1 MPWPTLVWLA
11 LLVVLALLFVVV
23 LRRASVLVAR
33 TRSLERFQGAVDSLD
48 RRFAATVGPLVA
60 GLDVIRHHAGDPA
73 ALRDQLTEAQAVLD
87 QLRNEAGGLPTPV
100 GLVGIATAMRGDLER
115 AQRAASLVE
124 HGLAS
129 MVNTTL
135 GRDLEAQTSLKRG
148 ALNLLHAQG
157 AFALRA
163 REVAALRPA
172 DLLPGAPRRAPETG
186 GDIDS
191 GAESDDL
198 NRSFDP
204 RM

>member
-1 MPWPTLVWLA
+1 MPLPTLLWLA
-11 LLVVLALLFVVV
+11 LLLVLALLFVATV
-23 LRRASVLVAR
+23 RRASALIAR
-33 TRSLERFQGAVDSLD
+33 TRGLERFQGVVDSLD
-48 RRFAATVGPLVA
+48 RRFAAIVGPLVA
-60 GLDVIRHHAGDPA
+60 GLDEIRRHAGDPV
-73 ALRDQLTEAQAVLD
+73 ALRDQLTAAQAVLD
-87 QLRNEAGGLPTPV
+87 QLSSEAGALSAPAGLA
-100 GLVGIATAMRGDLER
+100 GLAAAMRGDLER

-129 MVNTTL
+129 MAATTM

-148 ALNLLHAQG
+148 TLNLRHAQG

-172 DLLPGAPRRAPETG
+172 DLLPGAPRRPAESPAG
-186 GDIDS
+186 IDPT
-191 GAESDDL
+191 AESDDL

>member
-11 LLVVLALLFVVV
+11 LLVVLALLFVAT
-23 LRRASVLVAR
+23 LRRASALAAR

-48 RRFAATVGPLVA
+48 RRFAAIVGPLVA
-60 GLDVIRHHAGDPA
+60 GLDEIRHHVGDPA
-73 ALRDQLTEAQAVLD
+73 ALRDQLTATQAGLD
-87 QLRNEAGGLPTPV
+87 ELQNEAEVLAAPT
-100 GLVGIATAMRGDLER
+100 GLVGMVTLMRGDLDR

-129 MVNTTL
+129 MVNTTI

-148 ALNLLHAQG
+148 SLNLRHAQG

-172 DLLPGAPRRAPETG
+172 DLLPGAPRRASEAG
-186 GDIDS
+186 GGIDS
-191 GAESDDL
+191 TAESDEL

>member
-11 LLVVLALLFVVV
+11 LLVVLALLFVAT
-23 LRRASVLVAR
+23 LRRASALAAR
-33 TRSLERFQGAVDSLD
+33 TRSLERFQGAADSLD
-48 RRFAATVGPLVA
+48 RRFAAIVGPLVA
-60 GLDVIRHHAGDPA
+60 GLDEIRHHVGDPA
-73 ALRDQLTEAQAVLD
+73 ALRDQLTATQAGLD
-87 QLRNEAGGLPTPV
+87 ELQNEAEGLAAPT
-100 GLVGIATAMRGDLER
+100 GLVGMVTLMRGDLDR

-129 MVNTTL
+129 MVNTTI

-148 ALNLLHAQG
+148 SLNLRHAQG

-172 DLLPGAPRRAPETG
+172 DLLPGAPRRASEAG
-186 GDIDS
+186 GGIDS
-191 GAESDDL
+191 TAESDEL

>member
-11 LLVVLALLFVVV
+11 LLLILALLFVAT
-23 LRRASVLVAR
+23 LRRASALAAR

-48 RRFAATVGPLVA
+48 RRFVAMVGPLVA
-60 GLDVIRHHAGDPA
+60 GLDEIRRHVGDPA
-73 ALRDQLTEAQAVLD
+73 ALRDQLTATQAGLD
-87 QLRNEAGGLPTPV
+87 ELRNEAEELAAPT
-100 GLVGIATAMRGDLER
+100 GLVEMVTALRGDLER
-115 AQRAASLVE
+115 ARRAASLVE

-129 MVNTTL
+129 MVNTTM

-148 ALNLLHAQG
+148 SLNLRHAQG

-172 DLLPGAPRRAPETG
+172 DLLPGAPRRVPDVG
-186 GDIDS
+186 GGFDS
-191 GAESDDL
+191 AAESDDL

>member
-23 LRRASVLVAR
+23 LRRASMLVAR
-33 TRSLERFQGAVDSLD
+33 TRSLERFQGAVESLD
-48 RRFAATVGPLVA
+48 HRFAAVVGPLVA
-60 GLDVIRHHAGDPA
+60 GLDEIRRHAGDPA
-73 ALRDQLTEAQAVLD
+73 ALRDQLTETQAVLD
-87 QLRNEAGGLPTPV
+87 QLQGEAGGLAAPV
-100 GLVGIATAMRGDLER
+100 GLVGTATAMRGDLDR

-148 ALNLLHAQG
+148 ALNLRHAQG

-172 DLLPGAPRRAPETG
+172 DLLPGAPRPPGRAAAG
-186 GDIDS
+186 GDPAD
-191 GAESDDL
+191 GSDDL
-198 NRSFDP
+198 NGSFDP